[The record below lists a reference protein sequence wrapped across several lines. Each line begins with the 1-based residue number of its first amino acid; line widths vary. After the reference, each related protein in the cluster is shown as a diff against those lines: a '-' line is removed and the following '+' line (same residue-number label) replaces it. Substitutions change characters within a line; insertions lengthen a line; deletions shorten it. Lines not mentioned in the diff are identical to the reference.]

1 MAIADLTKLSLLTVM
16 GVDLD
21 YCSSSYWIVLSL
33 STDIT
38 GRYANWYHDVLL
50 LIPRMQGCNSQ
61 PSMYRN
67 QLGSFFDSFP
77 RRSRRWHHHGQ
88 GIKDGR
94 CRLQDSFA
102 VAFDQYKAYQFGS
115 IGE

>member
-38 GRYANWYHDVLL
+38 E
-50 LIPRMQGCNSQ
+50 MSE
-61 PSMYRN
+61 
-67 QLGSFFDSFP
+67 
-77 RRSRRWHHHGQ
+77 
-88 GIKDGR
+88 
-94 CRLQDSFA
+94 
-102 VAFDQYKAYQFGS
+102 S
-115 IGE
+115 INASTIRAD